1 MRMNQ
6 TGVHDR
12 SGLPGGI
19 ARIAKKKVH
28 THYDNLRTSRNA
40 PDEVIRAAYKALS
53 QKYHPDKNPRP
64 DAARIMAILNTSYAV
79 LSDQGQRRRH
89 DEWIAEQEGT
99 RRAPPKQADAGAAQD
114 NARIHVASYQQVE
127 MVNGGPFWRNWRF
140 DAPSQLAVL
149 LCGVLALTIVMFSL
163 LHEDP
168 VSPLPALM
176 IAPDSANRESHSPMR
191 EAARAASKKSN
202 DTAAVGTP
210 GVGTLAPFKTVIA
223 APMKIRFGVG
233 PDGRPWPM
241 GPRLYRD
248 GGLPRSG
255 QSIITIDNSHNAHP
269 VYVKIGVDA
278 RPGESEL
285 YIPRHRLFSL
295 ENLPPGVYRL
305 KYRDL
310 QTGAAAQSN
319 PLLLGDIASDA
330 QGQQG
335 ALAIALRAM
344 PSDTRDFHPIPES
357 QF

>member
-1 MRMNQ
+1 MQ
-6 TGVHDR
+6 DR
-12 SGLPGGI
+12 SGFPNGI

-28 THYDNLRTSRNA
+28 THYDNLKTARDA

-53 QKYHPDKNPRP
+53 QKYHPDKNPEP
-64 DAARIMAILNTSYAV
+64 DAARIMAILNASYAV
-79 LSDQGQRRRH
+79 LSDEAQRRRH
-89 DEWIAEQEGT
+89 DEWIAEQESGRPT
-99 RRAPPKQADAGAAQD
+99 AALPTPQAPEAGVAHEGAHAYAA
-114 NARIHVASYQQVE
+114 AYPQVE
-127 MVNGGPFWRNWRF
+127 TIGNAPFWRNWHF
-140 DAPSQLAVL
+140 DAPHQLAVL
-149 LCGVLALTIVMFSL
+149 LCGVLALTVVMFSL

-176 IAPDSANRESHSPMR
+176 IAPESASHAPLSPMR
-191 EAARAASKKSN
+191 EASRAAAPKKSN
-202 DTAAVGTP
+202 SETTGAE
-210 GVGTLAPFKTVIA
+210 TLAPFKTVIA

-248 GGLPRSG
+248 NGLPRGG

-269 VYVKIGVDA
+269 VYVKIGIDA

-295 ENLPPGVYRL
+295 ENLLPGIYRL

-310 QTGAAAQSN
+310 QTGAVAQSN
-319 PLLLGDIASDA
+319 PLLLGDVASDA
-330 QGQQG
+330 PEQQG
-335 ALAIALRAM
+335 ALAVALRAM
-344 PSDTRDFHPIPES
+344 PAESRDFHPIPEN